1 MLRQLVIRDIVL
13 IEQLDL
19 ACPQGLSVLTGETG
33 AGKSILLDAFAL
45 ALGGRGDGSLV
56 RAGAKQGQVTAL
68 FELADDH
75 PARELAALQGLS
87 IEGDLILRR
96 VQIAD
101 GRSRAYVN
109 DQPVSGAALR
119 ALSASLVE
127 IHGQHDERALIDPD
141 HHRSLLDAYGGLETA
156 AASVAAVHKAMRAA
170 QSAVNA
176 ERDRLE
182 TLRRERAYFEH
193 ARDELDKLSPQLG
206 EEAALAEARQ
216 RMMQAEKV
224 VADIAEAHDALTGQ
238 GSPVAM
244 LAALTRRLERRG
256 AQAPE
261 LVAAPVA
268 AMEAVLRAFDDA
280 QAHLEESLRRA
291 EFDPHELEST
301 ETRLFALRGAARK
314 FNVTCDLLPATAAGF
329 IEALDRIDASEAALR
344 DLSARYDAL
353 AQDFA
358 QQAQA
363 LSERRIS
370 AADRLDHA
378 VNAELPPLKLE
389 RANFMTQVAATPE
402 SGGEHG
408 YDRVEFWVSTNP
420 GTKPGPLMKI
430 ASGGELSRFMLAL
443 KVALAERGSAPTLV
457 FDEIDSGAGGAV
469 ADAIGQRL
477 ASLARNVQVLAVTHA
492 PQVAARAR
500 QHWRISKDEVAD
512 GARVA
517 TKVALLDASGR
528 REEIARML
536 AGSRITEEARAAAT
550 RLLEGALSVE

>member
-45 ALGGRGDGSLV
+45 ALGGRGDGALV
-56 RAGAKQGQVTAL
+56 RAGARQGQVTAL

-75 PARELAALQGLS
+75 PARELAAMQGLS
-87 IEGDLILRR
+87 VEGDLILRR

-109 DQPVSGAALR
+109 DQPVSGTALR

-141 HHRSLLDAYGGLETA
+141 HHRSLLDAYGGLEATA
-156 AASVAAVHKAMRAA
+156 AAVAAVHKAMKAA
-170 QSAVNA
+170 QGALSD
-176 ERDRLE
+176 ERERLE
-182 TLRRERAYFEH
+182 TLRRERAFLEH
-193 ARDELDKLSPQLG
+193 ARNELDALSPQPG
-206 EEAALAEARQ
+206 EEAVLAEARQ

-224 VADIAEAHDALTGQ
+224 VADIAEAHDALTGH

-256 AQAPE
+256 VQAPE

-268 AMEAVLRAFDDA
+268 AMEAVLRAFDEA
-280 QAHLEESLRRA
+280 QTHLEESLRRA
-291 EFDPHELEST
+291 EFDPRELEST
-301 ETRLFALRGAARK
+301 ETRLFALRAAARK
-314 FNVTCDLLPATAAGF
+314 FSVTCDLLPATAAGF
-329 IEALDRIDASEAALR
+329 IEALDKIDASEAALR
-344 DLSARYDAL
+344 DLTARHDAL
-353 AQDFA
+353 AKDYA
-358 QQAQA
+358 QQAEA
-363 LSERRIS
+363 LSQRRLS
-370 AADRLDHA
+370 AASLLDHA

-389 RANFMTQVAATPE
+389 RAKFMTQVASYPDA
-402 SGGEHG
+402 GGEHG

-477 ASLARNVQVLAVTHA
+477 ASLARSVQVLAVTHA

-536 AGSRITEEARAAAT
+536 AGSHITEEARAAAS
-550 RLLEGALSVE
+550 RLLDGALSVE